1 MTHPAFLRLP
11 LESLCRFSHDGRA
24 FRSFDHL
31 IFARMGVLL
40 LVPVWMASGDLRR
53 VVDGCPV
60 PWEEA
65 FDVLDAPALG
75 VTVGDQASIPQ
86 PLLSLVGDGWQQ
98 QVFKLARRGTT
109 SRRFVHHTGIRFA
122 EV

>member
-1 MTHPAFLRLP
+1 MTHPALLRLP
-11 LESLCRFSHDGRA
+11 LETLLPFSHDGRA

-31 IFARMGVLL
+31 IFSRMGFLL

-65 FDVLDAPALG
+65 FDVLDAPAMG
-75 VTVGDQASIPQ
+75 VTVGDQVRVPD
-86 PLLSLVGDGWQQ
+86 PLLRLVGDGWQQ
-98 QVFKLARRGTT
+98 QVFRLARRNDTT
-109 SRRFVHHTGIRFA
+109 RRFVHTSGIRFA
-122 EV
+122 DL